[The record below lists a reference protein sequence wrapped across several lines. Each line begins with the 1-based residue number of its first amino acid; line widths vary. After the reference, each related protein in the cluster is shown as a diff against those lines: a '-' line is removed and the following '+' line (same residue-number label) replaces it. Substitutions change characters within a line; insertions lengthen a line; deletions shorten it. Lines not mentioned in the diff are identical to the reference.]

1 MENSTSLKHVDPDW
15 YKTVEGEKT
24 VFQLYNPNNTKVRK
38 HFGILEHPNVTP
50 GTPEIIFKIGV
61 LGKAGSG
68 KTKTISVLSG
78 KPAVFP
84 GYIETIGIHAC
95 MEKTDAVAIVVNRA
109 DRTSLDYADSKL
121 DSLSQLNST
130 VVLFVMDTDLDVQV
144 HDQELSQYARR
155 RRLPFFHLPPHT
167 LDIKYFAPFYNSLC
181 DFVFSS
187 QHKVISD
194 PL

>member
-1 MENSTSLKHVDPDW
+1 
-15 YKTVEGEKT
+15 
-24 VFQLYNPNNTKVRK
+24 
-38 HFGILEHPNVTP
+38 
-50 GTPEIIFKIGV
+50 
-61 LGKAGSG
+61 
-68 KTKTISVLSG
+68 
-78 KPAVFP
+78 
-84 GYIETIGIHAC
+84 